1 MAAEG
6 IYATNTRT
14 ERGLQKFA
22 LAALSFS
29 KGSTLFLKKRKNKD
43 GKISIIYNYGRW
55 V

>member
-29 KGSTLFLKKRKNKD
+29 KGSTLFLKERIKD
-43 GKISIIYNYGRW
+43 EKISIIYNHGCRL
-55 V
+55 